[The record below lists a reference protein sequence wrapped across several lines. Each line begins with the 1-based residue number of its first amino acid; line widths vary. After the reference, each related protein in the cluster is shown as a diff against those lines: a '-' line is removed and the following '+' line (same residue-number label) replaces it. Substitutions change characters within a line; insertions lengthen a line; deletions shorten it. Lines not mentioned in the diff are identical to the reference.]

1 MLDTT
6 LSAPQTMRYAAIL
19 ECFKEA
25 NTEGARPCRVL
36 HRNGVL
42 EAWTWLSGLPD
53 RTPMTGKV
61 TTMEIQCVDTE
72 FLVLDFEPLPDLPLT
87 SALDEQCCPI
97 PGLVQQ
103 VSDLV
108 ESLRGAA
115 LYSFVREALLHP
127 DALLHFWTCPGSRR
141 NHHAYPG
148 GLAEHSLEVAT
159 MVASASGLPP
169 DDREVGIVLALLHD
183 YGKLWCYGPGAK
195 RPNSHMHEQIGYEA
209 LVPALERLIKADPEV
224 GEKLAELL
232 GGPKA
237 PRDTPYPLAIG
248 KIVRAFDQ
256 MSCEKTRRPG
266 PTTSSSQWPFL

>member
-108 ESLRGAA
+108 ESLLKRHSGHKDSGHLIPGHGGILDRVDSILAA
-115 LYSFVREALLHP
+115 LPVFVL
-127 DALLHFWTCPGSRR
+127 
-141 NHHAYPG
+141 
-148 GLAEHSLEVAT
+148 
-159 MVASASGLPP
+159 
-169 DDREVGIVLALLHD
+169 
-183 YGKLWCYGPGAK
+183 GKLW
-195 RPNSHMHEQIGYEA
+195 
-209 LVPALERLIKADPEV
+209 
-224 GEKLAELL
+224 L
-232 GGPKA
+232 G
-237 PRDTPYPLAIG
+237 I
-248 KIVRAFDQ
+248 
-256 MSCEKTRRPG
+256 
-266 PTTSSSQWPFL
+266 